1 MRKCQI
7 PIPRGARPP
16 SLPTLMPVQY
26 HQTVLPR
33 LSALVGAIFLF
44 SERKSKKT
52 EKFNSYILIFKIKET
67 LTNKTTHV
75 CFKNWYN
82 FNNLPRNFARNYQFQ
97 QQIY

>member
-1 MRKCQI
+1 MSNSNSTGGK
-7 PIPRGARPP
+7 A
-16 SLPTLMPVQY
+16 SLPSDT
-26 HQTVLPR
+26 HASTVSSD
-33 LSALVGAIFLF
+33 SASSIIRSSWGNIFVF
-44 SERKSKKT
+44 WAKKQKT